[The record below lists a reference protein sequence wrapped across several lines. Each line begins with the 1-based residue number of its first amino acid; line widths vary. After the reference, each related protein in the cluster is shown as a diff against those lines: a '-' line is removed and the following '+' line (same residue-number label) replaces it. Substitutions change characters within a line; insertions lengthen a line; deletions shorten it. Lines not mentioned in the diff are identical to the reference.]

1 MSWLTTVAL
10 SSDTEAGDWM
20 AKASYYSNP
29 VNFFSNPK
37 DLKVDSNG
45 RCVFAGTGSPG
56 VGIGCLN
63 PYGTITGITGAN
75 GFSVSG
81 GSTYNPA
88 AYLMKNSSN
97 NIYGLYTLT
106 YDSTVPGSTT
116 SGFTV
121 LSFNSTTGASTVF
134 TYGRGDYSFS
144 DAPTTTM
151 TSGGFDNSD
160 NFYGVGH
167 IRRSGSY
174 EYPYLIKYNSSG
186 VIQWSKGLQPNE
198 YIYSGSGYT
207 LISSKVL
214 IDSSGN
220 SYVELDSA
228 ASDELQVTDGTN
240 LYILNSSG
248 LLYAISCSTGAI
260 AWERTLTNADGTS
273 FGGNN
278 PSVALYSGYLYC
290 GFYTS
295 NGTHVVAKVSTSGT
309 LDWGREISVPSAS
322 AGTGFQTGIIG
333 DVVSNKMY
341 FLFSSN
347 PTVIKLPIDGS
358 KTGTHTLANIPSFGG
373 SEPYTYT
380 FDDFTFLYASK
391 SLTATTTST
400 QSSTSSSLSDIS
412 TLGFTKADVTKVEL
426 NVSLSQA
433 DVQTYRAPSNVN
445 DPVVINE
452 KRDIH

>member
-1 MSWLTTVAL
+1 M
-10 SSDTEAGDWM
+10 
-20 AKASYYSNP
+20 
-29 VNFFSNPK
+29 
-37 DLKVDSNG
+37 
-45 RCVFAGTGSPG
+45 
-56 VGIGCLN
+56 
-63 PYGTITGITGAN
+63 
-75 GFSVSG
+75 
-81 GSTYNPA
+81 
-88 AYLMKNSSN
+88 
-97 NIYGLYTLT
+97 
-106 YDSTVPGSTT
+106 
-116 SGFTV
+116 
-121 LSFNSTTGASTVF
+121 
-134 TYGRGDYSFS
+134 
-144 DAPTTTM
+144 
-151 TSGGFDNSD
+151 
-160 NFYGVGH
+160 
-167 IRRSGSY
+167 
-174 EYPYLIKYNSSG
+174 
-186 VIQWSKGLQPNE
+186 
-198 YIYSGSGYT
+198 
-207 LISSKVL
+207 
-214 IDSSGN
+214 
-220 SYVELDSA
+220 
-228 ASDELQVTDGTN
+228 
-240 LYILNSSG
+240 
-248 LLYAISCSTGAI
+248 
-260 AWERTLTNADGTS
+260 TNADGTS